1 MATFVVLRQPVTILV
16 SVLMTPDTL
25 ARVEAI
31 TSSSICTILSAKT
44 INFISKKTFSHL
56 LRKSTS
62 FWGKPA
68 LGNRPTIAKTMFG
81 IIFL

>member
-31 TSSSICTILSAKT
+31 TSSSICTILSAKN
-44 INFISKKTFSHL
+44 IHFCI
-56 LRKSTS
+56 
-62 FWGKPA
+62 
-68 LGNRPTIAKTMFG
+68 
-81 IIFL
+81 